1 MDLNAI
7 GNFIATKREEKELS
21 QTTLAEQL
29 GVTEKVVAKWEAGKS
44 FPASKYVVSL
54 CEILGI
60 TANELM
66 AGKEL
71 SNEDYREVAD
81 ANAFSYANYRNK
93 NRVSMIFSLV
103 TIVCALLASV
113 MVIFVCGFGKIST
126 GLKVVAIII
135 SVLVILISL
144 VSLWFIFAEQSY
156 ESYYVCPE
164 CKSHFTP
171 DVKSEMSAKSNLCS
185 KELECPNC
193 GKTNFCKHSYRIFVS
208 KKNEVSE
215 DIEDDEVEETE
226 DDDEE

>member
-7 GNFIATKREEKELS
+7 GKFIATKREERELS

-29 GVTEKVVAKWEAGKS
+29 NTTEKVVAKWEDGKS
-44 FPASKYVVSL
+44 FPASKYIVSL

-81 ANAFSYANYRNK
+81 NNAFSYANYRNK
-93 NRVSMIFSLV
+93 NKLSMIFSLV
-103 TIVCALLASV
+103 TIACALLASV
-113 MVIFVCGFGKIST
+113 LVIFVCGFGKIPT

-135 SVLVILISL
+135 SVLVILTSL

-156 ESYYVCPE
+156 SSYYVCPE
-164 CKSHFTP
+164 CQAHFTP
-171 DVKSEMSAKSNLCS
+171 DVKAEMSAQSKGCS
-185 KELECPNC
+185 KELECPDC
-193 GKTNFCKHSYRIFVS
+193 GKTNYCKHKYLIFVS
-208 KKNEVSE
+208 KKNETS
-215 DIEDDEVEETE
+215 DETE
-226 DDDEE
+226 DEKAEDTNDEDEE